1 MSLHPWVAKLV
12 VVSFKCRLHKF
23 HPPCKCPCVYRP
35 RSCTGACDLP
45 QMGRTAALYNIDYY
59 VVSPLTLMGCY
70 SDLKWFNGS
79 QVGTLMALFILQ
91 CLLWMWMTVLWSA
104 SVFFPHLLK
113 QCDRCRFTGRVEGS
127 REKMGEGTCWLLSPS
142 FDWFLPLLSIL
153 PVFMT
158 QKRLRSYVYWRILVW
173 WERQDINCLQL
184 SSTGFVPS
192 TFLVYSPAYGY
203 YTVIKKNV
211 QKWYL

>member
-1 MSLHPWVAKLV
+1 MTKLV
-12 VVSFKCRLHKF
+12 VISFKCRPHEF
-23 HPPCKCPCVYRP
+23 HPLRKCPCVCRT
-35 RSCTGACDLP
+35 RSCAGACDLP

-127 REKMGEGTCWLLSPS
+127 REKRGKARVDCSVLYLIGFFTYCQSFLKHKLLG
-142 FDWFLPLLSIL
+142 
-153 PVFMT
+153 VM
-158 QKRLRSYVYWRILVW
+158 V
-173 WERQDINCLQL
+173 
-184 SSTGFVPS
+184 TG
-192 TFLVYSPAYGY
+192 
-203 YTVIKKNV
+203 VI
-211 QKWYL
+211 

>member
-12 VVSFKCRLHKF
+12 VISFKCRLHKF
-23 HPPCKCPCVYRP
+23 HPPRKCPCICRP
-35 RSCTGACDLP
+35 RSCTEACDLP

-127 REKMGEGTCWLLSPS
+127 REKRGKARVDCSVPHLIGFFPYCQS
-142 FDWFLPLLSIL
+142 F
-153 PVFMT
+153 
-158 QKRLRSYVYWRILVW
+158 
-173 WERQDINCLQL
+173 L
-184 SSTGFVPS
+184 SSWH
-192 TFLVYSPAYGY
+192 
-203 YTVIKKNV
+203 KN
-211 QKWYL
+211 YLELCLLELFSLMRKIGH

>member
-1 MSLHPWVAKLV
+1 MSLHPRVNELAV
-12 VVSFKCRLHKF
+12 ISFKCRPHEFRPMHK
-23 HPPCKCPCVYRP
+23 CSYTCRP
-35 RSCTGACDLP
+35 RSCTRACDLS

-79 QVGTLMALFILQ
+79 QVGPLMALFILQ

-127 REKMGEGTCWLLSPS
+127 REKRGKAHVDCSVPRLIGFFPYCPSFLSSWHKNDFGVMITGGLLS
-142 FDWFLPLLSIL
+142 DEKDRTVRNC
-153 PVFMT
+153 PV
-158 QKRLRSYVYWRILVW
+158 
-173 WERQDINCLQL
+173 QL
-184 SSTGFVPS
+184 WFVPVKFS
-192 TFLVYSPAYGY
+192 IYSPG
-203 YTVIKKNV
+203 
-211 QKWYL
+211 